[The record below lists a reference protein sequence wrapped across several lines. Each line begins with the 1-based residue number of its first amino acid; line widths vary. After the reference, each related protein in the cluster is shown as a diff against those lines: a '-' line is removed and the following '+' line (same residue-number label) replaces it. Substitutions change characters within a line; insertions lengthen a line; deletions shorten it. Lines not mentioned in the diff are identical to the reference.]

1 MPACEI
7 TTMVMIQEKETGR
20 VLVQERTKS
29 WKGLAFPGGHV
40 EPGESFI
47 DCAVREV
54 REETGLEVRNL
65 RACGV
70 VHWLHNRTQDWYLVF
85 LYKTSDYSGE
95 LQPDTEEGHH
105 TWMTLEQLMETPSPN
120 GFHRYLPLLS
130 EGIYSEVFGSWN
142 EGDPGTLKY
151 R

>member
-1 MPACEI
+1 MPACEM

-20 VLVQERTKS
+20 VLVQERTRS

-70 VHWLHNRTQDWYLVF
+70 VHWFHNRTLDRYLVF
-85 LYKTSDYSGE
+85 LYRTSDYSGE
-95 LQPDTEEGHH
+95 LQPDTGEGHH
-105 TWMTLEQLMETPSPN
+105 TWMTLEQLRETPSPN
-120 GFHRYLPLLS
+120 GFHRYLPLFT
-130 EGIYSEVFGSWN
+130 EGIYSELFGSWN
-142 EGDPGTLKY
+142 EDDPGTLKY